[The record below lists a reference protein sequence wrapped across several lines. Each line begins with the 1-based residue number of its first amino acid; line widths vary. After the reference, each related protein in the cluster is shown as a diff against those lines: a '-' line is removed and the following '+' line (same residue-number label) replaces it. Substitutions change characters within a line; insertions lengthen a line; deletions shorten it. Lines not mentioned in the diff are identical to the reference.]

1 MSDNRRSFL
10 SKLAAVFGLGMVSKK
25 ASSKDPAFQGTLRD
39 EQLHAAPSNPA
50 GDIQSA
56 QFRGGRPL
64 R

>member
-10 SKLAAVFGLGMVSKK
+10 SKLAAVLGLGLVSKN
-25 ASSKDPAFQGTLRD
+25 ASSKDPVFRTNVSD
-39 EQLHAAPSNPA
+39 EQLDALPSNPA